1 VIRGSDKR
9 TRDLVGLA
17 GSDRAQRWVQQVLRN
32 IAFKGYIRDAS
43 GIGEDEIGVPVAVLP
58 SMDEIVDRSP
68 SLGRGGAA
76 IARML
81 DEIRD
86 TSPVL
91 LLKPSIVRKQLRS
104 RRDDIEEFHWTEYQ
118 KIQSLLE
125 KAKVVEFHPVSKGI
139 RSVCWAV
146 EGRNHYAIVW
156 DAETRQENGRNS
168 LVSFYRIYDFESWL
182 TERKRRQRKQLRKEK

>member
-1 VIRGSDKR
+1 
-9 TRDLVGLA
+9 
-17 GSDRAQRWVQQVLRN
+17 
-32 IAFKGYIRDAS
+32 
-43 GIGEDEIGVPVAVLP
+43 
-58 SMDEIVDRSP
+58 VDRSP
-68 SLGRGGAA
+68 SLGRRGAA
-76 IARML
+76 IARMV
-81 DEIRD
+81 DKIRD

-91 LLKPSIVRKQLRS
+91 LLKPSIVQKQLRS
-104 RRDDIEEFHWTEYQ
+104 RRDDLEEFHWTEYQ

-156 DAETRQENGRNS
+156 DAETRYESGRNA

-182 TERKRRQRKQLRKEK
+182 ADRKRRQRKQLRKEK